1 MFYIISFFPFLDDC
15 KNIQTILLPQPVFLT
30 NFSEKICS
38 LKRKLYIC
46 SPKTGDSLAQQVEH
60 NTCNVGVLGSSPR
73 RITKKPSFLKAF
85 FIYTTYPHHLP
96 ITTTTFRTKH
106 PFRAPNLLF
115 HHNFSHIIHSSCE
128 NMPSLQKLFA
138 PNTRFVHQ
146 TNAYMHTTGGTAL
159 ELSCAAC

>member
-1 MFYIISFFPFLDDC
+1 MLIRQNNFP
-15 KNIQTILLPQPVFLT
+15 T

-46 SPKTGDSLAQQVEH
+46 NPKTGDSLAQQVEH
-60 NTCNVGVLGSSPR
+60 NTFNVGVLGSSPR

-106 PFRAPNLLF
+106 PFRAPNFLTRP
-115 HHNFSHIIHSSCE
+115 NFSHKIPSLCE
-128 NMPSLQKLFA
+128 NLLTPKKLFA
-138 PNTRFVHQ
+138 QNAPFVRQ
-146 TNAYMHTTGGTAL
+146 TNINMHTAGGAAL
-159 ELSCAAC
+159 RLSCAACCE